1 MRLRIL
7 FALILLG
14 VQLSSAQSTD
24 VPQFESKILWVKVK
38 PEFKDAFVTSN
49 AKHNKLLQDEG
60 LSQINSLVNPS
71 LLNLHEKRK
80 SLRLKNGP
88 RKSSGIDL
96 GLYFSLNFR
105 EDISPITIKKLK
117 ASGYFQEV
125 EQVAHVQPMYMPND
139 ELVDTTKAYNAADL
153 KLINAYKA
161 WDIEKG
167 DTSIVIGVADLG
179 ADYTH
184 IDLKDN
190 IAYNF
195 KDTLDGIDND
205 NDGYID
211 NFCGWDFAQNDYDVM
226 TDPQAKPH
234 GTYVSGVCSATP
246 NNDTLLC
253 GSGFNCKVMP
263 LKISSQGAIF
273 LDAAY
278 NSILYAA
285 MKGLKIINLSWTEG
299 SGYSQI
305 HQDIINTAVLDYDM
319 AVVASAGNTHANIS
333 FYPASYEHVLSVAGS
348 EGNSFWHAA
357 TYSNHVD
364 LSAPSTMQIL
374 DNGNKITFD
383 QGSSFSSPMA
393 AGALGLVRS
402 KFPDLDAVQAMERLR
417 MAGTRL
423 DTLPQYKNFKYLFG
437 RRLDM
442 YTALTSNPVSVR
454 MTKLKPYSSNGTS
467 LMIGDTVNL
476 DMVFT
481 NYLKPTSSS
490 CIAKLKCDASFIQ
503 LLDSSLVL
511 GVLNTYDSLRNVK
524 SFRFVVGESAP
535 ELSSVKFIIEY
546 IDTNNDYYDYQAFS
560 VNNIN
565 INYLD
570 LDTNNITLSIINN
583 GRIGYADQDATIGSG
598 MEYLK
603 ANNSLY
609 EGGLMLSTDA
619 GKLSDCVREI
629 DYPKTDFKKTQNIK
643 YLNSGLADR
652 HIVSEYIDTNANG
665 VKIAVTQNS
674 FAWKDANNRNQVI
687 IEYKVKNI
695 SGAKINRLNAAV
707 FTDWD
712 IPSLGTKDP
721 YAYSKN
727 KVLWDSSNLL
737 SIAYNTLT
745 NGLYVGSRI
754 LTQQKPIFAALDNKN
769 VNGKFT
775 DTTKIQLLNAGISAT
790 KAGQNASL
798 GVDVSTLIGVTIDSL
813 ENNQTQTFAI
823 SYLVSTDL
831 LSLQNYSNKALLRY
845 KQIRT
850 SLTPSPITET
860 VCKNTDLAQKVGSGS
875 VYKFYKTTPTST
887 SNFIKSDTMI
897 QISKI
902 EKDTSFYITNHDDVF
917 ESAPALVKISID
929 NFSAANFNIVDI
941 GFGKYLFYTNQQFKN
956 ITWFTGDD
964 SVGHTNNYI
973 HEYNTNGSHTVKL
986 ILESNGG
993 CKDTSSL
1000 ELKVSNVLSLIVS
1013 DIMSDEIE
1021 LYPIPTKD
1029 KLYVEIPDNMQTS
1042 IHATLTNLIGVD
1054 VGEKYVLKNG
1064 KNFIDVSHLAN
1075 GIYFINIFVAGKIY
1089 KYKFVVA

>member
-7 FALILLG
+7 FTLILLG

-24 VPQFESKILWVKVK
+24 KPQFESKILWVKVK
-38 PEFKDAFVTSN
+38 PEFKEAFAT
-49 AKHNKLLQDEG
+49 ATIKHNKSLKDNG
-60 LSQINSLVNPS
+60 LSQINSLINPT
-71 LLNLHEKRK
+71 LLNLHEKIK

-88 RKSSGIDL
+88 RKASGIDL
-96 GLYFSLNFR
+96 GLYFSLNFT
-105 EDISPITIKKLK
+105 EEVSYITIKKLK

-125 EQVAHVQPMYMPND
+125 EQVAQVVPMYMPND
-139 ELVDTTKAYNAADL
+139 ELVDTTKAYNASDL

-167 DTSIVIGVADLG
+167 DTSVVIGVADLG

-205 NDGYID
+205 NDGYVD
-211 NFCGWDFAQNDYDVM
+211 NFLGWDFAQNDYDIM

-246 NNDTLLC
+246 DNDTLLC
-253 GSGFNCKVMP
+253 GSGFNCRVMP

-305 HQDIINTAVLDYDM
+305 HQDIINTAVLDYDL
-319 AVVASAGNTHANIS
+319 AVVAAAGNTHANIS
-333 FYPASYEHVLSVAGS
+333 FYPASYEHVLSVAGTY
-348 EGNSFWHAA
+348 GNSFWDAA

-364 LSAPSTMQIL
+364 LSAPSVMQIL
-374 DNGNKITFD
+374 DNGNKIAFD
-383 QGSSFSSPMA
+383 GGSSFSSPMV

-402 KFPDLDAVQAMERLR
+402 KYPDLDAIQAMERLR

-423 DTLPQYKNFKYLFG
+423 DTMPQYKDFKYLYG

-442 YTALTSNPVSVR
+442 YAALAGNPISVRLTRMNPYTSNG
-454 MTKLKPYSSNGTS
+454 SN
-467 LMIGDTVNL
+467 LMIGDTVNI
-476 DMVFT
+476 DMTFT
-481 NYLKPTSSS
+481 NYLKPTSSG
-490 CIAKLKCDASFIQ
+490 CFAKLKCDSSFIQ

-511 GVLNTYDSLRNVK
+511 GSLNTYDSLRNKK
-524 SFRFVVGESAP
+524 SFRFVVGKSAP
-535 ELSSVKFIIEY
+535 ELSSVKFLLEY
-546 IDTNNDYYDYQAFS
+546 IDESNDYYDYQTFAI
-560 VNNIN
+560 NNIN

-609 EGGLMLSTDA
+609 EGGLILATDA

-629 DYPKTDFKKTQNIK
+629 DYPKADFKKTQNVK

-652 HIVSEYIDTNANG
+652 HIVSEYVDTNANG

-674 FAWKDANNRNQVI
+674 FAWKDANNKNQVI
-687 IEYKVKNI
+687 IEYKLKNI
-695 SGAKINRLNAAV
+695 SGTKINRLNAAV

-712 IPSLGTKDP
+712 IPSLGTKDA
-721 YAYSKN
+721 YAYLKN
-727 KVLWDSSNLL
+727 KVIWDSTNLL
-737 SIAYNTLT
+737 SIAYNTLS
-745 NGLYVGSRI
+745 NGLYIGSKI
-754 LTQQKPIFAALDNKN
+754 LTGQKPIFAALENKN
-769 VNGKFT
+769 INGKFT
-775 DTTKIQLLNAGISAT
+775 DTAKLQLLNAGISST
-790 KAGQNASL
+790 KAGQNSSL
-798 GVDVSTLIGVTIDSL
+798 GVDISTIIGVTIDSL
-813 ENNQTQTFAI
+813 DINQTQTFAI
-823 SYLVSTDL
+823 SYLVGTDI
-831 LSLQNYSNKALLRY
+831 LSLQSYGNKALLRY

-850 SLTPSPITET
+850 SLEPNPITAT
-860 VCKNTDLAQKVGSGS
+860 VCKNMDLVQKVGSGTI
-875 VYKFYKTTPTST
+875 YKFYKTASM
-887 SNFIKSDTMI
+887 SDFIKSDSLIRIT
-897 QISKI
+897 KI
-902 EKDTSFYITNHDDVF
+902 EKDTTFYVTNHDNVF
-917 ESAPALVKISID
+917 ESAPAVVKISVD
-929 NFSAANFNIVDI
+929 KLSATDFNIIDV
-941 GFGKYLFYTNQQFKN
+941 GFGKYLFYTNQSFKY
-956 ITWFTGDD
+956 ITWHTGDD
-964 SVGHTNNYI
+964 SVGYMNNYI
-973 HEYNTNGSHTVKL
+973 HEYNTNGTYIVKL
-986 ILESNGG
+986 ILEGNNG
-993 CKDTSSL
+993 CKDSSNIV
-1000 ELKVSNVLSLIVS
+1000 LKVSNVLSLIVS
-1013 DIMSDEIE
+1013 DIISDEIE

-1029 KLYVEIPDNMQTS
+1029 RLYVEIPDNMQAS

-1054 VGEKYVLKNG
+1054 IGEKYVLKNG

-1075 GIYFINIFVAGKIY
+1075 GIYFINIFVGGKAY